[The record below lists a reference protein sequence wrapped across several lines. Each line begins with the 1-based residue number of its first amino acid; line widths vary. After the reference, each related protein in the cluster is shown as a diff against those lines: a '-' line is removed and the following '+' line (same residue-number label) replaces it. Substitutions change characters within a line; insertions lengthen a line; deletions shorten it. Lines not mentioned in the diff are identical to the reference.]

1 MRATAVLDLD
11 ISVARQWS
19 NVELLRGA
27 VQTCA
32 LAAEVDAETV
42 RRVALAFAELCEN
55 GIKYGSAGESHIR
68 VHVSIEPA
76 AAHIRVESP
85 LAAGEGVPL
94 PLVRALEDIEHAEA
108 FAAKVEAIAGTDSP
122 AGGLG
127 LARLAHEG
135 CRLRAEVHG
144 DWLAVIAE
152 LSRST

>member
-1 MRATAVLDLD
+1 MVWRMRATAVLDLD
-11 ISVARQWS
+11 ISVARHWS

-32 LAAEVDAETV
+32 LAAEVDAETA

-68 VHVSIEPA
+68 VHISIEPA

-94 PLVRALEDIEHAEA
+94 PLVRAL
-108 FAAKVEAIAGTDSP
+108 
-122 AGGLG
+122 
-127 LARLAHEG
+127 
-135 CRLRAEVHG
+135 
-144 DWLAVIAE
+144 
-152 LSRST
+152 